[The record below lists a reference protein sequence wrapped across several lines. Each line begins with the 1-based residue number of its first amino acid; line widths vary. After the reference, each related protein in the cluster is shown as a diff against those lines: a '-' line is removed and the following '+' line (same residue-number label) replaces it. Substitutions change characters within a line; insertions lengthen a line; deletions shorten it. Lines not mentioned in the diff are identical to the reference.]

1 MSDFQ
6 LRRSARSEWTGP
18 SAMGLLTII
27 LIAMPFLAYQSI
39 TGDLI
44 TFFVLLSIA
53 SMWNLLAGFGG
64 MVSIGQQAYIGIG
77 AYTVIGLADE
87 GIDPY
92 LAVIFAILIAG
103 LFSWMTS
110 WLAFRLRGDYFAVGT
125 WVIAEVYR
133 LMVVKIDAL
142 GGPSGRPL
150 TGMPDIDRALRAA
163 MTYWTALA
171 VAVLCIVICYM
182 LLRGPVGLALTAMR
196 DDEIAAEAN
205 GVNVMGAKRIVY
217 LVSGAGCGG
226 AGAVLALDALSV
238 QPDAIFDVKWAAYMI
253 FIVVIGGIGYLEG
266 PILGAIIFFALQQVL
281 ADYGTWYLIVLG
293 LIAAVAAMKLPR
305 GLWGVIDER
314 LSLRLFPVGYYVHVP
329 DAQCQEAP

>member
-18 SAMGLLTII
+18 SAMGVITII
-27 LIAMPFLAYQSI
+27 LIVMPFVAYQSV

-44 TFFVLLSIA
+44 TFFVLLTIA

-77 AYTVIGLADE
+77 AYTVIGLADA

-92 LAVIFAILIAG
+92 MAVAFAVILAA
-103 LFSWMTS
+103 LFSWVTS

-133 LMVVKIDAL
+133 LIVVKIDVL

-150 TGMPDIDRALRAA
+150 TGMPDIDRTLRAA

-171 VAVLCIVICYM
+171 VAVLCILACYL

-196 DDEIAAEAN
+196 DDEVAAEAN
-205 GVNVMGAKRIVY
+205 GVNVMHAKRIVY

-226 AGAVLALDALSV
+226 AGGVLALDALSV

-266 PILGAIIFFALQQVL
+266 PILGAIIFFALQQAL

-293 LIAAVAAMKLPR
+293 LIAAAAAIKLPR
-305 GLWGVIDER
+305 GLWGLVDDKAG
-314 LSLRLFPVGYYVHVP
+314 LRLFPIGYHVRLP
-329 DAQCQEAP
+329 DQRQPEAR